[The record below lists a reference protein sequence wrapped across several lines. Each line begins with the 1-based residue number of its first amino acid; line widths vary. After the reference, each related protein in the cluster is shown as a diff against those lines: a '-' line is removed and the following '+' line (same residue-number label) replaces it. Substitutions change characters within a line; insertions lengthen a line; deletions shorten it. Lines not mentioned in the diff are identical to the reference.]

1 MSLVQ
6 TLLRDDLRGFTGYAS
21 ARRSAAEGRVWLNAN
36 ESPWPNRADREGVA
50 QRYPSPQPAA
60 LRDVLARLYG
70 VMPPQLLLGRGS
82 DEAIDLLLRAFCRA
96 GRDAVVIAPPVF
108 GMYAVCARLQGA
120 ALIEVPLHDSD
131 AGFIADTEAM
141 ADAALASGARLLFL
155 CSPANPTG
163 AAVPQ
168 EAIHTMLDRLAGRCL
183 VVVDEAYVEY
193 AEQPSVA
200 RLIDRYENL
209 VVLRTLSKA
218 HALAAARIGCLLASA
233 ELVAVLR
240 DCQAP
245 YPMPTPCVELALA
258 ALEDDALSQTRERVA
273 IVRRERERV
282 RAALTGLPGV
292 RRVYRSEGNYL
303 LVRFAD
309 ADDALQRLLA
319 TGVVVRDMRAQV
331 QLGDALRISI
341 GAPTDNDALLLALR
355 GGPG

>member
-6 TLLRDDLRGFTGYAS
+6 TLLREDLRGFTGYAS
-21 ARRSAAEGRVWLNAN
+21 ARRSTAQGQVWLNAN
-36 ESPWPNRADREGVA
+36 ESPWPNAADRTGTA
-50 QRYPSPQPAA
+50 RRYPAPQPAVLRTA
-60 LRDVLARLYG
+60 LATLYDVTPAQ
-70 VMPPQLLLGRGS
+70 VLLGRGS

-96 GRDAVVIAPPVF
+96 GHDAVVIAPPVF

-120 ALIEVPLHDSD
+120 RLVEVPLRDD
-131 AGFIADTEAM
+131 DDGFVVDIGAM
-141 ADAALASGARLLFL
+141 AEAAVASDARLLFL

-163 AAVPQ
+163 AAVAQ
-168 EAIHTMLDRLAGRCL
+168 EDVQALLDRLAGRCL
-183 VVVDEAYVEY
+183 VVVDEAYIEY

-200 RLIDRYENL
+200 GLIDRYENL

-218 HALAAARIGCLLASA
+218 HALAAARIGCLLASP

-245 YPMPTPCVELALA
+245 YPLPTPCVDLALA
-258 ALEDDALSQTRERVA
+258 ALSDVALARTRARVA

-282 RAALTGLPGV
+282 REALVGLSAV
-292 RRVYRSEGNYL
+292 RRVYASDGNYL

-309 ADDALQRLLA
+309 ADSASQRLLA
-319 TGVVVRDMRAQV
+319 AGVVVRDMRAQP

-341 GAPTDNDALLLALR
+341 GSPEENEMLISALR
-355 GGPG
+355 GGQV